1 MPTTVSRKYAH
12 ADVLTI
18 MHADGDWQAAE
29 GVLSNEMATV
39 DEYPQ
44 T

>member
-1 MPTTVSRKYAH
+1 MPTTVSRKYAY